1 MQNRK
6 KEEKIR
12 GIQNTLEA
20 YRRFDFD
27 YISYGTDWRAPTEK
41 YHYRQPW
48 YERIVTGF
56 WRTMLA
62 ILAPPFIRILY
73 GTKTLGR
80 KNRRA
85 VKGGAI
91 SVCNHFNYLDTLFIR
106 DAVGHFNS
114 FHTMA
119 PWNNKNGLGGHI
131 IRHGGMWPLGGNLK
145 AMRNFEEEMS
155 RRLAEGKIV
164 NFYPEQALW
173 TNYQKPRPMK
183 DGAFRFAVKYHVPVL
198 PVFCTFDRNKRGH
211 VRKLRIHILPA
222 VYPDESL
229 PPRPRAQKLKEETEL
244 RWKQCYEEAYGKP
257 LEYLPDRRKAS
268 TADFV

>member
-1 MQNRK
+1 M
-6 KEEKIR
+6 EKRPKAAKI
-12 GIQNTLEA
+12 GAIQDTLEG

-27 YISYGTDWRAPTEK
+27 YISYGTNWRAPTEK
-41 YHYRQPW
+41 YPYRQPW

-56 WRTMLA
+56 WRTMLFL
-62 ILAPPFIRILY
+62 LAPPAIRIVY
-73 GTKTLGR
+73 GAKTTGR
-80 KNRRA
+80 EHVRA
-85 VKGGAI
+85 LKGGAI

-106 DAVGHFNS
+106 DAVGHYRS

-145 AMRNFEEEMS
+145 TMRHFETEME
-155 RRLAEGKIV
+155 RRLGEGKIV

-183 DGAFRFAVKYHVPVL
+183 DGAFRFAVKYNVPVL
-198 PVFCTFDRNKRGH
+198 PVFCTFDKNKRGH

-222 VYPDESL
+222 VYPDEGL
-229 PPRPRAQKLKEETEL
+229 APRPRAQKMKEEAERL
-244 RWKQCYEEAYGKP
+244 WKECYEAAYQKP
-257 LEYLPDRRKAS
+257 LEYLPDRRRR
-268 TADFV
+268 